1 MLDNGDDGSVA
12 CGIMCCFTGKVE
24 EVKNTRIFARLGERG
39 HQVIIY
45 QMSVNAPQ
53 DLAMVLPIARFR
65 LPQGH
70 GMIRPELHVD
80 RQSMRGTFDNGD
92 VVVKVCAA

>member
-1 MLDNGDDGSVA
+1 
-12 CGIMCCFTGKVE
+12 
-24 EVKNTRIFARLGERG
+24 
-39 HQVIIY
+39 
-45 QMSVNAPQ
+45 
-53 DLAMVLPIARFR
+53 MVLPIARFR

-92 VVVKVCAA
+92 VVVKVRAA